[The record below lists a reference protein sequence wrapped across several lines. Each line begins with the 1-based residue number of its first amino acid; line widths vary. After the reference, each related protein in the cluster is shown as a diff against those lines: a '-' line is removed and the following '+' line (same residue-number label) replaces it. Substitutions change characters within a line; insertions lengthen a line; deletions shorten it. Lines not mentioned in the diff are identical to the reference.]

1 MVCAQS
7 QSSTALQLLAPQL
20 ANASRPLEPTAT
32 DLLAFGALMRPLGTS
47 RAKSEYM
54 RGVLAFIRYCGQPI
68 TISNVLD
75 EAVLASNVNDHQLRV
90 DLDRENVEVDG
101 NLMAG
106 TEFVCSDEPAAWA
119 SQSPAGNKGLREL
132 LVKAATARA
141 YLTDVDTEGWVIDE
155 VKLGLLSGLV
165 HSVCDRTNSAGD
177 AFVKL
182 QEIFLT
188 PMISITP
195 VSSDN
200 ITQGPLKFSWDVR
213 TTVG

>member
-1 MVCAQS
+1 
-7 QSSTALQLLAPQL
+7 
-20 ANASRPLEPTAT
+20 
-32 DLLAFGALMRPLGTS
+32 MRPLGMS

-54 RGVLAFIRYCGQPI
+54 RAILSFIRYCGQPI
-68 TISNVLD
+68 TISNLLD
-75 EAVLASNVNDHQLRV
+75 EATLISNVNDHQLRV
-90 DLDRENVEVDG
+90 DLDRENIEVDG
-101 NLMAG
+101 TLMGG
-106 TEFVCSDEPAAWA
+106 TTFVCSDEPAAWA
-119 SQSPAGNKGLREL
+119 SESPAGNKCLREL

-141 YLTDVDTEGWVIDE
+141 YLADVNTEGCFVDE
-155 VKLGLLSGLV
+155 IKLGLLSRLV

-195 VSSDN
+195 VSSDH